1 MSRMKN
7 NRKCGCIFAVV
18 LLIEL
23 VAIKGH
29 GATTPDKLYGVYSA
43 RNISTSY
50 PWIAQEAGLFKK
62 YNLDFNG
69 IFIASSNIVTAPC

>member
-1 MSRMKN
+1 MKN
-7 NRKCGCIFAVV
+7 NHKRSCIFAIV
-18 LLIEL
+18 LLVEL
-23 VAIKGH
+23 VVTKGH
-29 GATTPDKLYGVYSA
+29 GAATPDKLYGVYSA

-69 IFIASSNIVTAPC
+69 IFIASS